1 MCGIIGVVENGPA
14 ATTIYDGLHLLQHRG
29 QDAAGIVTLHGAT
42 VHTFRGIGL
51 AHDVFSE
58 KSLLSLHGTAG
69 IGHVRYGTAGGYSI
83 KEVQPFIVRYRGIT
97 ISLAHNGN
105 LVNCETLKQILGKKG
120 RAQLKSTSDSEL
132 LLHTIT
138 HFIGTRPVTVE
149 VLHEAVTFVMQ
160 IAEGAYSVVLAA
172 TGLGVFAFRDPHGIR
187 PLVLGSRKTKAGTDF
202 MIASESAAFSIGGF
216 TLERD
221 VAPGE
226 FLHIGLNGTVTSYIT
241 GEAKEHTPCIF
252 EYVYFAR
259 PDSLIDDISV
269 HRTRMR
275 LGQRLGNALKSKKIH
290 VDCVVPIPE
299 SARTAAIE
307 IAQVLHVPFREG
319 FVKNRYIGR
328 TFITRGQSSRVS
340 KVRRK
345 LTTLPLEL
353 KGKRVLI
360 VDDSIVRGTTM
371 REIVSM
377 VRAAGA
383 RKVFVASTA
392 PAVISENIYG
402 IDIATKDELVA
413 VNARGKR
420 KSDIQIAQ
428 ELGADAVYFQ
438 SLTDLY
444 ASAHDGNPEI
454 TKFDGS
460 CFDGIYITGKVDTTQ
475 GKSRRSAE
483 LPR

>member
-1 MCGIIGVVENGPA
+1 MCGIIGVVETGPA

-29 QDAAGIVTLHGAT
+29 QDAAGIVTLDGER
-42 VHTFRGIGL
+42 VHTYRGIGL
-51 AHDVFSE
+51 AHDVFSAH
-58 KSLLSLHGTAG
+58 SLQNLLGAAG

-83 KEVQPFIVRYRGIT
+83 KEVQPFVAHHSGT
-97 ISLAHNGN
+97 TFALAHNGN
-105 LVNCETLKQILGKKG
+105 LVNCDTLRSVLSKTE
-120 RAQLKSTSDSEL
+120 RSRLKSTSDSEL
-132 LLHTIT
+132 LLHTIL
-138 HFIGTRPVTVE
+138 HFLPKKNVTAE
-149 VLHEAVTFVMQ
+149 DIHSAVTEVMK
-160 IAEGAYSVVLAA
+160 IAQGAYSVVLAV
-172 TGLGVFAFRDPHGIR
+172 TRLGIFAFRDPHGIR
-187 PLVLGSRKTKAGTDF
+187 PLVIGSREIGAHTHI

-216 TLERD
+216 TIERD
-221 VAPGE
+221 VAPAE
-226 FLHIGLNGTVTSYIT
+226 LLHVSLDGMITSYTT
-241 GEAKEHTPCIF
+241 GQEKEHTPCIF
-252 EYVYFAR
+252 EFVYFAR

-275 LGQRLGNALKSKKIH
+275 LGQRLGKQLIAKKVR

-307 IAQVLHVPFREG
+307 IAQVLKVPFREG

-371 REIVSM
+371 YEIVSM

-383 RKVFVASTA
+383 KAVYVASTA
-392 PAVISENIYG
+392 PAVVSESIYG

-413 VNARGKR
+413 VDARGKR
-420 KSDIQIAQ
+420 KSDARIAQ
-428 ELGADAVYFQ
+428 ELGADAIYYQ
-438 SLTDLY
+438 SITDLY
-444 ASAHDGNPEI
+444 AAAHEGNPDI
-454 TKFDGS
+454 AHFDGS
-460 CFDGIYITGKVDTTQ
+460 CFDGRYITGTVDANR
-475 GKSRRSAE
+475 GKERRIAD